1 MPISSPSPSPS
12 RLFRPLVRRRAR
24 LSPASAIATVKTL
37 IAALAFAGV
46 AAVAVAGPA
55 ANAFDAASPVGVWRS
70 LDDRTGK
77 ERALI
82 RIDEE
87 GGKYVGRIEA
97 TDPADAGKRC
107 TACKDDRK
115 GAPII
120 GLAIIRNVERVGASF
135 DHGDILDPRNGT
147 VYSCQLRLEQ
157 DGKVLVVRGYL
168 GVSLLGGT
176 RRWYRVS

>member
-1 MPISSPSPSPS
+1 MPSPFTTP
-12 RLFRPLVRRRAR
+12 FRRPRA
-24 LSPASAIATVKTL
+24 T
-37 IAALAFAGV
+37 AALASALS
-46 AAVAVAGPA
+46 AVAVAA
-55 ANAFDAASPVGVWRS
+55 ALLGGVDALAFEPNSPVGVWRS

-87 GGKYVGRIEA
+87 GGKYVGRIQT
-97 TDPADAGKRC
+97 TDSPADADKRC

-115 GAPII
+115 GAPIL
-120 GLAIIRNVERVGASF
+120 GLAIIRNVERVGATF
-135 DHGDILDPRNGT
+135 EHGDILDPRNGT
-147 VYSCQLRLEQ
+147 VYGCQLRLEQ